1 MASAMLTLRSLC
13 LVLVPVAFALV
24 SGNSPAVAARA
35 SPAPVALHQ
44 DFTGTARVLDGDT
57 IHVGDTRVR
66 LEGIDAPENAQT
78 CKAANGDNWSCGHA
92 ATRALQ
98 SLAEGRQV
106 VCRNHGLDKYGRT
119 LGTCF
124 IDGRNVNAEMVR
136 LGLAWAFVRYSSSY
150 VADEEHARTAK
161 LGIWQ
166 NETQPAW
173 EYRAKAWAARA
184 ETAPDG
190 CAIKGNVTPSGHIY
204 HMPWSPWY
212 DKVRIT
218 GHSNKR
224 WFCSETEAIAAG
236 WRPAF
241 VRRWSGRAES
251 EASVADKPSEALGD

>member
-1 MASAMLTLRSLC
+1 MASAMLILRSLC

-24 SGNSPAVAARA
+24 SGNSPATGAR
-35 SPAPVALHQ
+35 SWPAPVALNQ
-44 DFTGTARVLDGDT
+44 DFAGLARVLDGDT

-66 LEGIDAPENAQT
+66 LEGIDAPENTQT
-78 CKAANGDNWSCGHA
+78 CKAADGDSWSCGHA

-98 SLAEGRQV
+98 GLAEGRHI
-106 VCRNHGLDKYGRT
+106 VCRNHGLEKYGRT

-124 IDGRNVNAEMVR
+124 VDGRNINAEMVR
-136 LGLAWAFVRYSSSY
+136 LGLAWAFVRYSNSY
-150 VADEEHARTAK
+150 IADEAQARIAR

-166 NETQPAW
+166 SATQPAW
-173 EYRAKAWAARA
+173 DYRAEAWAARA
-184 ETAPDG
+184 EAAPDG
-190 CAIKGNVTPSGHIY
+190 CAIKGNVTASGLIY

-224 WFCSETEAIAAG
+224 WFCSEAEAIAAG

-241 VRRWSGRAES
+241 VRHWSGRAES
-251 EASVADKPSEALGD
+251 GPSVANQPGDALSD